1 MDIYFTN
8 FFFFFFSFGIGYKL
22 ISCYWFFFHVMITM
36 SLYEMNPI
44 FKGRVNGMALI
55 SLESVCL
62 ECVLL
67 KEKRNN

>member
-1 MDIYFTN
+1 MDIYSTN
-8 FFFFFFSFGIGYKL
+8 FFFFFFWYRLQIDFL
-22 ISCYWFFFHVMITM
+22 LLVFFSCDDTM

-55 SLESVCL
+55 RLESVCI